1 MIMAWS
7 LLLVRFLAGIFL
19 ANGVPHFV
27 HGLSGKAFPTPFA
40 RPPGVGDSSP
50 IVNILW
56 GFANFVGGCLLLGT
70 MAPYEPGYNA
80 ETAALGFGVLVLGL
94 SLAWHFGRVRNARL
108 GL

>member
-1 MIMAWS
+1 MEP
-7 LLLVRFLAGIFL
+7 VAGAFSGGNFPGEWHSPFCPWPL
-19 ANGVPHFV
+19 RK
-27 HGLSGKAFPTPFA
+27 GLSDPL
-40 RPPGVGDSSP
+40 RPATWDSSP

-56 GFANFVGGCLLLGT
+56 GFANFVGGCLLLGA

-94 SLAWHFGRVRNARL
+94 SLAWHFGRVRNARS